1 MSIKKENIR
10 NFCIV
15 AHIDHGKST
24 LADRLMEKT
33 GQVSERDM
41 EEQLL
46 DSMDLERERGITIK
60 LTPVRMFYKAKNG
73 EEYIKLRATDA
84 PQTAPTKVEATRTS
98 TSNAALPNEK
108 YFNNSVFIQHCN
120 KCSARTFI
128 PIIISIIPPQ
138 NSARNLR
145 ANPLPE
151 NIPRKSPSRDIAKE
165 TTPITASG

>member
-1 MSIKKENIR
+1 MSINKKNIR

-60 LTPVRMFYKAKNG
+60 LTPVRMFYKAKDGQNLFALSNQQLVR
-73 EEYIKLRATDA
+73 KFLPLRHHL
-84 PQTAPTKVEATRTS
+84 KVR
-98 TSNAALPNEK
+98 
-108 YFNNSVFIQHCN
+108 
-120 KCSARTFI
+120 R
-128 PIIISIIPPQ
+128 
-138 NSARNLR
+138 
-145 ANPLPE
+145 
-151 NIPRKSPSRDIAKE
+151 
-165 TTPITASG
+165 